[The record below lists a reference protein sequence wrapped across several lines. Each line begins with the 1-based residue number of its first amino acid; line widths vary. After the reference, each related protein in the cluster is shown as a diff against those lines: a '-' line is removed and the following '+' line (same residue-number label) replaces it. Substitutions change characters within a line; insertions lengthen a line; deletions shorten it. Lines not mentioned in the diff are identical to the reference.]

1 ACTGTNAS
9 PAPTM
14 PTTTL
19 MNGWEQHFA
28 VDWAADQRPNGARRA
43 SGYVYNRKGENA
55 EEEGLLVQAVDPSGA
70 EIGGGVGLWPG
81 GAGVYFEVPNL
92 PAANSYRVSVWNYTL
107 ANSKSK
113 R

>member
-1 ACTGTNAS
+1 
-9 PAPTM
+9 M

-19 MNGWEQHFA
+19 MYGWEQHFA
-28 VDWAADQRPNGARRA
+28 VDWAADQRPNGPRRVT
-43 SGYVYNRKGENA
+43 GYVYNRKGEYA
-55 EEEGLLVQAVDPSGA
+55 EDVRLLVQAVDPSGA
-70 EIGGGVGLWPG
+70 EIGRGIAFVPGGVG
-81 GAGVYFEVPNL
+81 GAGVYLEVPNL